1 MKNITT
7 VILAAGRS
15 TRFISN
21 KSKLTHELAGL
32 PIVSHVYKSA
42 KKVSKKNIVVV
53 CNMENYEELKILLG
67 DCKLVIQKNQKGT
80 ADAIETAKP
89 HIKSDSFIVLFG
101 DVPLIT
107 DKSLK
112 KLINSF
118 KDNNSGSMIA
128 FKSKN
133 PKGYGRVILKNNKVE
148 KVVEEINT
156 TSSEKQINLCNSG
169 IMLIKTSVFFN
180 NVKLIKY
187 NKKKKEKYL
196 TDIFEIYFKK
206 NIPFNFSISTEDE
219 MSGINNL
226 FDFNKVDNLLQK
238 KLVNKFLKQGVLIKK
253 PETSYFSFDTKIAK
267 KVTIEPNVIIRS
279 NVFIKA
285 GTLIKSFSDLD
296 GVVIDENCS
305 IGPHARIRSNSKI
318 NKNCKI
324 GNYVE
329 IKNSTVGNK
338 TSISHLSYIGDSEV
352 GNEVNIGAGCITC
365 NYDGV
370 KKNQTIIG
378 NKSFIGSNT
387 SLIAPVKIGNNVRI
401 GAGSVINKDIPT
413 NKLAIRRSKLKIY

>member
-1 MKNITT
+1 MKNIAT

-21 KSKLTHELAGL
+21 KSKLTQELAGL
-32 PIVSHVYKSA
+32 PIVSHVYNVA
-42 KKVSKKNIVVV
+42 KKISGKNIIIV
-53 CNMENYEELKILLG
+53 CNKENYKELEFLF
-67 DCKLVIQKNQKGT
+67 DNCKLVIQNTQKGT

-89 HIKSDSFIVLFG
+89 HIKTDNFIVLFG

-112 KLINSF
+112 KLIGSF
-118 KDNNSGSMIA
+118 KKNNSGSMIA
-128 FKSKN
+128 FKSLN

-156 TSSEKQINLCNSG
+156 NTSEKKIDLCNSG
-169 IMLIKTSVFFN
+169 IMLIKKSVFYN

-187 NKKKKEKYL
+187 NKKKKERYL

-206 NIPFNFSISTEDE
+206 NIPFSFSISSEDE

-226 FDFNKVDNLLQK
+226 FDFNKVDNLLQN
-238 KLVNKFLKQGVLIKK
+238 KLINKFLNQGVLIKN
-253 PETSYFSFDTKIAK
+253 PETSYFSYDTKIAK

-279 NVFIKA
+279 NVSIKS
-285 GTLIKSFSDLD
+285 GTTIKSFSDLD
-296 GVVIDENCS
+296 GVAIDENCS

-329 IKNSTVGNK
+329 IKNSTVGNN
-338 TSISHLSYIGDSEV
+338 TSISHLSYVGDSKV

-370 KKNQTIIG
+370 KKNKTIIG
-378 NKSFIGSNT
+378 NKSFIGSNS
-387 SLIAPVKIGNNVRI
+387 SLIAPVKIGKNVKI
-401 GAGSVINKDIPT
+401 AAGSVINKDIPT
-413 NKLAIRRSKLKIY
+413 NKLAIRRSKLNIY

>member
-21 KSKLTHELAGL
+21 KSKLTQELAGL
-32 PIVSHVYKSA
+32 PIISHAYNAA
-42 KKVSKKNIVVV
+42 KKISGKNIIVV
-53 CNMENYEELKILLG
+53 CNKENYQELKFFL
-67 DCKLVIQKNQKGT
+67 DNCKLIIQKTQKGT

-89 HIKSDSFIVLFG
+89 HIKTDNFIVLFG

-112 KLINSF
+112 KLIESF
-118 KDNNSGSMIA
+118 KKNNSGSMIA
-128 FKSKN
+128 FKSSN

-156 TSSEKQINLCNSG
+156 TTSEKQIDLCNSG
-169 IMLIKTSVFFN
+169 IMLIKKSVFYN

-187 NKKKKEKYL
+187 NKKKKERYL

-206 NIPFNFSISTEDE
+206 NIPFSFSISSEDE

-226 FDFNKVDNLLQK
+226 FDFNKVDNILQN
-238 KLVNKFLKQGVLIKK
+238 KLVNKFLNQGVLIKK
-253 PETSYFSFDTKIAK
+253 PETCYFSYDTKIAK

-279 NVFIKA
+279 NVSIKS
-285 GTLIKSFSDLD
+285 GTTIKSFSDLD
-296 GVVIDENCS
+296 GVAIDENCS

-329 IKNSTVGNK
+329 IKNSTIGNK
-338 TSISHLSYIGDSEV
+338 TSISHLSYVGDSKV

-365 NYDGV
+365 NFDGV
-370 KKNQTIIG
+370 KKNKTFIG
-378 NKSFIGSNT
+378 KKAFIGSNT
-387 SLIAPVKIGNNVRI
+387 SLIAPVKIGNNVKI

-413 NKLAIRRSKLKIY
+413 NKLAIRRSKLRIY